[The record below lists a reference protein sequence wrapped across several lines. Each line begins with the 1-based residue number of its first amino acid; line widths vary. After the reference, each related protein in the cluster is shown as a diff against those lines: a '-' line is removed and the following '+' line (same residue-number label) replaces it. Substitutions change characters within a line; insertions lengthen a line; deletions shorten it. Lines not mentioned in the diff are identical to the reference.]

1 MARANRQR
9 RGRDRVQSCIEASSL
24 QELRDEISNLVD
36 AIGQSGLQSSPAIAH
51 RLLQAES
58 KLSAMEQEGIAH
70 FRASDVSPPRPVQ
83 FYEAFIA
90 TISKR
95 FKENARETKSILRE
109 LLGGDIMLMASDD
122 LRELVVSCALSD
134 ARLPLTNRWP
144 TRGQRNQQQA
154 QRSEQNPL

>member
-1 MARANRQR
+1 
-9 RGRDRVQSCIEASSL
+9 
-24 QELRDEISNLVD
+24 
-36 AIGQSGLQSSPAIAH
+36 
-51 RLLQAES
+51 
-58 KLSAMEQEGIAH
+58 MEQEGIAH

-109 LLGGDIMLMASDD
+109 LLGGDIMLMAGDD

-134 ARLPLTNRWP
+134 ARLPLTHRWP
-144 TRGQRNQQQA
+144 TRSLRNQQQA
-154 QRSEQNPL
+154 QRNEQNPLFNPWK

>member
-1 MARANRQR
+1 
-9 RGRDRVQSCIEASSL
+9 
-24 QELRDEISNLVD
+24 
-36 AIGQSGLQSSPAIAH
+36 
-51 RLLQAES
+51 
-58 KLSAMEQEGIAH
+58 MEQEGVAH

-90 TISKR
+90 TILKR
-95 FKENARETKSILRE
+95 FKENARETRSILTE

-144 TRGQRNQQQA
+144 TRGQRNQHQA
-154 QRSEQNPL
+154 QPMQAEPALNLSK